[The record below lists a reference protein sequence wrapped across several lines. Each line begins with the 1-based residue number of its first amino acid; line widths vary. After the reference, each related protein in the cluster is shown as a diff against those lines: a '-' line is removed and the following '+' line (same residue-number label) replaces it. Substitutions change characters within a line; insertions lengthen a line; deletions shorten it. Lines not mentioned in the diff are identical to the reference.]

1 MVSRAMAV
9 RPVKHR
15 PKAKSLS
22 VPPPADLEV
31 EEVFAPSQANAQIW
45 EHVRRLLFY
54 KNEDEVATIVADQ
67 YGKSFAAGKAIV
79 RRVRARVTAL
89 GSHLAK
95 TGKADQIVELHAR
108 AAEAAIMIRN
118 ERIREEK
125 ARKEKTKYSPP
136 RSLPTEADVRAL
148 HELIARLEG
157 NFAPTRTVQVSTFVG
172 QEVLDLLGVQSAQ
185 EVAELIQEG
194 MAIEAEGEAVEG

>member
-1 MVSRAMAV
+1 MAV
-9 RPVKHR
+9 RPTKR
-15 PKAKSLS
+15 PKKSSPKSL
-22 VPPPADLEV
+22 PPAASIEV
-31 EEVFAPSQANAQIW
+31 EEAFINSRANAQIW

-54 KNEDEVATIVADQ
+54 KNEEEVAAIVAEEH
-67 YGKSFAAGKAIV
+67 GKSFGAAKAIV

-89 GSHLAK
+89 GSHLMK

-136 RSLPTEADVRAL
+136 RNLPTEADVRAL

-157 NFAPTRTVQVSTFVG
+157 NFAPAKTVQVNAFVG
-172 QEVLDLLGVQSAQ
+172 QDVLDLLGVQSAQ

-194 MAIEAEGEAVEG
+194 LTIEAEGEAVEG